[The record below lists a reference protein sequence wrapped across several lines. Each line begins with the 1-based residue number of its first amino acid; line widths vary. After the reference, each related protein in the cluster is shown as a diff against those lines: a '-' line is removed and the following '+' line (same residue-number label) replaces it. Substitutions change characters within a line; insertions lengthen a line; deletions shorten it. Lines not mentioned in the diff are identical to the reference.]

1 MNGTSAVAE
10 RACELPETSACAVW
24 RLVIPLAD
32 TDQLR
37 QLLAQCSL
45 GDRRAFETLYRSIGP
60 RLHGVA
66 LRFMGRPD
74 LAEEVLQESL
84 ASLTET
90 LPEVP
95 VPERVWHGVTARI
108 EPKVLHVPEKRPF
121 WNWLRVTAA
130 LASIVVLV
138 FLGSLYTHDDARYR
152 ATLLSADA
160 QPALKVE
167 AHDDY
172 LQVEPLTL
180 AAVDPQRSL
189 ELWAIPADGKPI
201 SLGVIPAGGKG
212 KVELSDAQKALIGKP
227 IALAVSLEPKGGSP
241 TGQPTGPVLYQGALA
256 AL

>member
-1 MNGTSAVAE
+1 MNYQTPALR
-10 RACELPETSACAVW
+10 RA
-24 RLVIPLAD
+24 LAAD
-32 TDQLR
+32 YAIGLMAPAAR
-37 QLLAQCSL
+37 RRFEQLLLDDA
-45 GDRRAFETLYRSIGP
+45 
-60 RLHGVA
+60 A
-66 LRFMGRPD
+66 LRVE
-74 LAEEVLQESL
+74 LAHWQENL

-90 LPEVP
+90 LPQVP
-95 VPERVWHGVTARI
+95 VPERVWQGITARI
-108 EPKVLHVPEKRPF
+108 EPQVLHVPEKRPF

-130 LASIVVLV
+130 LCSIVVLV
-138 FLGSLYTHDDARYR
+138 FLGSLYNRDDARYR
-152 ATLLSADA
+152 ATLLTANA

-167 AHDDY
+167 AHADY

-180 AAVDPQRSL
+180 AAVDPGRSL

-212 KVELSDAQKALIGKP
+212 KVELNEAQKALIGKP

>member
-1 MNGTSAVAE
+1 MNYQTPALR
-10 RACELPETSACAVW
+10 RA
-24 RLVIPLAD
+24 LAAD
-32 TDQLR
+32 YAIGLMAAPAR
-37 QLLAQCSL
+37 RRFEQLLLEDA
-45 GDRRAFETLYRSIGP
+45 
-60 RLHGVA
+60 A
-66 LRFMGRPD
+66 LRTE
-74 LAEEVLQESL
+74 LAHWQESL

-95 VPERVWHGVTARI
+95 VPERVWHGVTTRI
-108 EPKVLHVPEKRPF
+108 EPQELHVPEKRPF

>member
-1 MNGTSAVAE
+1 MNYQTPALRRALAADYAVGLMAAPARRRFE
-10 RACELPETSACAVW
+10 
-24 RLVIPLAD
+24 
-32 TDQLR
+32 
-37 QLLAQCSL
+37 QLLLEDA
-45 GDRRAFETLYRSIGP
+45 
-60 RLHGVA
+60 A
-66 LRFMGRPD
+66 LRAE
-74 LAEEVLQESL
+74 LAHWQESL

-108 EPKVLHVPEKRPF
+108 EPQELHVPEKRPF

-167 AHDDY
+167 AHDNY

-212 KVELSDAQKALIGKP
+212 KVELSEAQKALIGKP